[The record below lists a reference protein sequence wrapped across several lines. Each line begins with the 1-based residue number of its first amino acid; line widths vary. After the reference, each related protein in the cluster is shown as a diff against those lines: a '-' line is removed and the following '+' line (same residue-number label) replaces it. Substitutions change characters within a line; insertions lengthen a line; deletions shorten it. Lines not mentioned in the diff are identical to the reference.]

1 MTRSRRR
8 SSDDGT
14 DGARAPE
21 YHRPVLVDKVMQYLI
36 GGGGL
41 YLDGTVGGG
50 GHALALLERC
60 PECRLVAFDRDPEA
74 LSASRTRLAA
84 FADRVRFVQGSF
96 RDASEDLEL
105 RVEGLAGAIFDL
117 GVSSRQLDSDR
128 RGFTFRRGAA
138 LDMRMDPD
146 AAPTAAAFLAT
157 ATRPELADAL
167 RAGQA
172 PRPGALAAR
181 IVQRRARGLPRTS
194 DDLVAILESVLA
206 RRAGHA
212 EKARLFQALRIRVND
227 EIGALGAA
235 LPAIRDMLKPGAVM
249 VVISYHSIEDG
260 MVKRAF
266 REWSDPSHGLPPRLP
281 VRAAEL
287 APLGSVLT
295 RKPVTPASDEIDAN
309 PRARPARLRAWRR
322 AA

>member
-1 MTRSRRR
+1 MTGSRRR
-8 SSDDGT
+8 SSDDGA
-14 DGARAPE
+14 DDVRAPE
-21 YHRPVLVDKVMQYLI
+21 YHRPVLVDEAMRYLI
-36 GGGGL
+36 GGRGL

-60 PECRLVAFDRDPEA
+60 AECRLVAFDRDPEA
-74 LSASRTRLAA
+74 LSASQSRLAA
-84 FADRVRFVQGSF
+84 FADRVRFVRGSF
-96 RDASEDLEL
+96 REVAEDRQL
-105 RVEGLAGAIFDL
+105 RAEGLAGAMLDL
-117 GVSSRQLDSDR
+117 GVSSRQMDSDR

-138 LDMRMDPD
+138 LDMRMDPE
-146 AAPTAAAFLAT
+146 ATPTAAGFLAA
-157 ATRPELADAL
+157 ATRAELAEAL

-194 DDLVAILESVLA
+194 DDLVAILESVLS
-206 RRAGHA
+206 RRASHA

-227 EIGALGAA
+227 EIGALASA
-235 LPAIRDMLKPGAVM
+235 LPAIRDLLKPGAAL

-287 APLGSVLT
+287 EPLGSVLT
-295 RKPVTPASDEIDAN
+295 RKPVTAAAEEIAAN